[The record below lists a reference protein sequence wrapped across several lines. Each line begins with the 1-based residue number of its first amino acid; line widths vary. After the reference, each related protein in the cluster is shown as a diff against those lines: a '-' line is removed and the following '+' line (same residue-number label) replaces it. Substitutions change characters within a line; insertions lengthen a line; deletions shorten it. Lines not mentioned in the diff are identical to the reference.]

1 MCIKKKLAPE
11 ILQETTTTTT
21 TEAKMGDVP
30 EIQVEFRR
38 VKLQSHDNEEE
49 EDILCSSAIS
59 SPATSSTDS
68 DDEKRTLSS
77 ANKRVFN
84 NIRLIPRAQFERLDS
99 GSSIGE
105 EEEPAE
111 LTEELKEKII
121 TQAEY
126 YFSDEN
132 LKKDGF
138 LLKHVKRNKEGFVN
152 LKLLASFKK
161 MRSLSRDYR
170 VIGEALKDSTNLVIN
185 ETGLKLRRVTPLP
198 KELLDQVRVKHIV
211 LTKIPDENP
220 SMNYINEAF
229 EEHKNDVVSVRII
242 KPGKK
247 FPNDL
252 QSHFSRHPEL
262 RDETVAVVEFES
274 PDHANEAIKTSF
286 SNKYMGLEARLLEL
300 GPKQAKKINSA
311 NNSDAGGDSDSSIME
326 RRGSAKGGKR
336 NSRLL
341 EVSGAD
347 DYPSSTSDSE
357 FSAFSSCNKRYNR
370 SRGNSPSTSPKLN
383 RRGSNDN
390 HSRNNSRNAS
400 PNVSPN
406 VSPKNPRKSRSSISE
421 QQGSFVNQ
429 HKLSPLVNGV
439 SQQQQQQRNS
449 PNSSPETERR
459 GSGISKSRNGSWNER
474 QSRGNSFDGEWRSK
488 SRGNSFNE
496 DHPTKKSA
504 DNNTK
509 QMSPWM
515 QRRMMQHTENLK
527 NSTITGHPQLEIIR
541 QPKGPDGSL
550 GFSNHPLKKY
560 VLVHAY

>member
-1 MCIKKKLAPE
+1 MA
-11 ILQETTTTTT
+11 
-21 TEAKMGDVP
+21 DVP
-30 EIQVEFRR
+30 EIQVEFQK
-38 VKLQSHDNEEE
+38 VELEKHD
-49 EDILCSSAIS
+49 DSMS
-59 SPATSSTDS
+59 TSSTDS
-68 DDEKRTLSS
+68 DDEKR
-77 ANKRVFN
+77 AC
-84 NIRLIPRAQFERLDS
+84 NIKLIPRAQFERLDS

-105 EEEPAE
+105 EEDITE
-111 LTEELKEKII
+111 LTDELREKII
-121 TQAEY
+121 VQAEY

-138 LLKHVKRNKEGFVN
+138 LLKHVKRNKEGYVN

-170 VIGEALKDSTNLVIN
+170 VIGEALKDSKQLMIN

-220 SMNYINEAF
+220 SMNYVTEAF
-229 EEHKNDVVSVRII
+229 ENHKNDVVSVRII

-262 RDETVAVVEFES
+262 REETVAVVEFEN
-274 PDHANEAIKTSF
+274 PDIANEAIKTIF
-286 SNKYMGLEARLLEL
+286 SNKYQGLQAKLLEL

-311 NNSDAGGDSDSSIME
+311 NNSDACDSNSDAE
-326 RRGSAKGGKR
+326 RRGSLKGKR

-347 DYPSSTSDSE
+347 DYPSSASDNE

-370 SRGNSPSTSPKLN
+370 SRGNSPATSPKLN
-383 RRGSNDN
+383 RKGDN
-390 HSRNNSRNAS
+390 SKNNSRNTS
-400 PNVSPN
+400 PS
-406 VSPKNPRKSRSSISE
+406 VSPKTSPKNQRKNHGDRKQSN
-421 QQGSFVNQ
+421 NQ

-439 SQQQQQQRNS
+439 QKNS
-449 PNSSPETERR
+449 PNSSPELERR
-459 GSGISKSRNGSWNER
+459 GINKSRNGSWNER
-474 QSRGNSFDGEWRSK
+474 KSRGNSFEGEWRSK
-488 SRGNSFNE
+488 SRGNSFNDDSKE
-496 DHPTKKSA
+496 A
-504 DNNTK
+504 EL
-509 QMSPWM
+509 SPWL
-515 QRRMMQHTENLK
+515 QRRMMQHSQNLK
-527 NSTITGHPQLEIIR
+527 NTTISNAPQLEIIR
-541 QPKGPDGSL
+541 QPKGPDGSV

>member
-1 MCIKKKLAPE
+1 
-11 ILQETTTTTT
+11 
-21 TEAKMGDVP
+21 MGDVP
-30 EIQVEFRR
+30 EIQVEFRPVQLETR
-38 VKLQSHDNEEE
+38 HD
-49 EDILCSSAIS
+49 DGKRYSIS
-59 SPATSSTDS
+59 STCSSTDS
-68 DDEKRTLSS
+68 DDDKRSS
-77 ANKRVFN
+77 PTAR
-84 NIRLIPRAQFERLDS
+84 NIRLIPRTQFERLDS

-105 EEEPAE
+105 EEDPAE
-111 LTEELKEKII
+111 LTDELREKII
-121 TQAEY
+121 VQAEY

-170 VIGEALKDSTNLVIN
+170 VIGEAIKDSQNLVIN
-185 ETGLKLRRVTPLP
+185 DTGLKLRRVTPLP

-220 SMNYINEAF
+220 SMNYITEAF
-229 EEHKNDVVSVRII
+229 EEHKDDVVSVRII

-247 FPNDL
+247 YPNDL

-286 SNKYMGLEARLLEL
+286 SNKYQGLQSRLLEL

-311 NNSDAGGDSDSSIME
+311 NNSDAGGDSDSAIE
-326 RRGSAKGGKR
+326 RRGSAKSGKKTST
-336 NSRLL
+336 SRLL
-341 EVSGAD
+341 EVSGAAD
-347 DYPSSTSDSE
+347 DYPSSASDNE
-357 FSAFSSCNKRYNR
+357 FSAFSSCNKRFNR

-383 RRGSNDN
+383 RRGSEQNT
-390 HSRNNSRNAS
+390 SRNSSRHTS
-400 PNVSPN
+400 PSVSPKT
-406 VSPKNPRKSRSSISE
+406 SPKNPRKTRGSPE
-421 QQGSFVNQ
+421 QQQQQNFTNQ

-439 SQQQQQQRNS
+439 QQRNS
-449 PNSSPETERR
+449 PNSSPEFERR
-459 GSGISKSRNGSWNER
+459 GVNKSRNGSWNER
-474 QSRGNSFDGEWRSK
+474 KSRGNSFDGEWRK

-496 DHPTKKSA
+496 DQSNKKITTGN
-504 DNNTK
+504 D
-509 QMSPWM
+509 MSPWL
-515 QRRMMQHTENLK
+515 QRRMLQHSENLK
-527 NSTITGHPQLEIIR
+527 NVSVSGLPQLEIIR

-560 VLVHAY
+560 VLVHAF

>member
-1 MCIKKKLAPE
+1 MA
-11 ILQETTTTTT
+11 
-21 TEAKMGDVP
+21 DVP
-30 EIQVEFRR
+30 EIRIEFRR
-38 VKLQSHDNEEE
+38 VELERQDDGKRYS
-49 EDILCSSAIS
+49 ISSTSSSA
-59 SPATSSTDS
+59 DS
-68 DDEKRTLSS
+68 DDDKRSLPT
-77 ANKRVFN
+77 RHHQ

-105 EEEPAE
+105 EEDPADLTDE
-111 LTEELKEKII
+111 LREKII
-121 TQAEY
+121 IQAEY

-170 VIGEALKDSTNLVIN
+170 IIGEALKDSKQLVIN

-198 KELLDQVRVKHIV
+198 KELLDQARVKHIV

-220 SMNYINEAF
+220 SMNYITEAF
-229 EEHKNDVVSVRII
+229 EEHKDDVVSVRII

-286 SNKYMGLEARLLEL
+286 SNKYLGLESRLLEL

-311 NNSDAGGDSDSSIME
+311 NNSDAGGDSDSAME

-336 NSRLL
+336 STSRLL
-341 EVSGAD
+341 EVSGGAD
-347 DYPSSTSDSE
+347 DYPSSASDNE
-357 FSAFSSCNKRYNR
+357 FSAFSSCNKRFNR

-383 RRGSNDN
+383 RRGSENN
-390 HSRNNSRNAS
+390 NSRNNSRNPS
-400 PNVSPN
+400 PSVSPKT
-406 VSPKNPRKSRSSISE
+406 SPKNPRKNRGSPE
-421 QQGSFVNQ
+421 QQNFSNQ

-439 SQQQQQQRNS
+439 QQRSS
-449 PNSSPETERR
+449 PNSSPEFERR
-459 GSGISKSRNGSWNER
+459 GVNKSRNGSWNER
-474 QSRGNSFDGEWRSK
+474 KSRGNSFDGEWRAK

-496 DHPTKKSA
+496 DHHANKKTSGGA
-504 DNNTK
+504 D
-509 QMSPWM
+509 MSPSWL
-515 QRRMMQHTENLK
+515 QRRMMQHSENLK
-527 NSTITGHPQLEIIR
+527 NATVLGLPQLEIIR